1 MHDDDDD
8 EISVCVQTVYSIQQY
23 QPTKQQATHKQP
35 YTHTTHTYKHHQPAN
50 TYKEKTDP
58 IEANFSNNA
67 IYFNA
72 LFVLIVSNVLYSL
85 HLHPHHLPLPYM
97 LYYTIKAPPPPLLP
111 PISYK
116 NPYLLCN

>member
-1 MHDDDDD
+1 MHDDDDDDDD
-8 EISVCVQTVYSIQQY
+8 EISVCVQTLMKKKSIF
-23 QPTKQQATHKQP
+23 K
-35 YTHTTHTYKHHQPAN
+35 
-50 TYKEKTDP
+50 KTDP

-85 HLHPHHLPLPYM
+85 HHLPVSYM
-97 LYYTIKAPPPPLLP
+97 LYYTGKAPPPPLLP

-116 NPYLLCN
+116 NPYFLCN